1 MSFYKMSSEVF
12 NAVKSCEA
20 LKNSYVIK
28 AFPYTDKPARL
39 TKNVIA
45 VMPPE
50 IEAKAVSIG
59 EAKQSGSLTVTV
71 QIFAPVKA
79 GIKSISETAENTVNA
94 VMLLNPSGISVS
106 PVKADERL
114 NCLNL
119 SCCFTFDYY
128 SGEED

>member
-50 IEAKAVSIG
+50 IEAKAASVG

-79 GIKSISETAENTVNA
+79 GIKSISETAESTVNA

>member
-20 LKNSYVIK
+20 LKNSYIIK

-50 IEAKAVSIG
+50 IEAKAVSVG
-59 EAKQSGSLTVTV
+59 EAEQSGSLTVTV